1 PALDGPYQL
10 KYKTKL
16 AERVVGENVKVNNT
30 VDWNDK
36 EEPADKEVSPNVG
49 WKDHKVDY
57 SNQTITW
64 TVEYNT
70 DKQKMTNTK
79 ITDTIQQGMELIG
92 GVESIK
98 VINPDN
104 NGEVVENSEIAYDE
118 STKTITVIIPG

>member
-1 PALDGPYQL
+1 L
-10 KYKTKL
+10 
-16 AERVVGENVKVNNT
+16 
-30 VDWNDK
+30 
-36 EEPADKEVSPNVG
+36 G

-118 STKTITVIIPG
+118 STKTITVIIPGEIDHKIHIVYTVSYDY